1 MPGATARPCGVP
13 VEQDTIKY
21 MRFFINQPIKQGKE
35 ITLTDAG
42 ITHQFAHVLR
52 LKEGDAVVLL
62 DQKGNEGEAVIQSIT
77 KKIVTLAVGKCAQNE
92 NEPLNAVTLY
102 QSVLKK
108 DKMEFVFEK
117 GTEAGVAR
125 FVPVLSE
132 RSVKQGVNFVR
143 AQKIIREAAEQSRRG
158 MIPEI
163 GEICSFNDA
172 IQKAKKNGA
181 VCILAHNE
189 GEAEHIM
196 DFARTH
202 DFSGGVNMFI
212 GPEGGFSDAEA
223 AHASQNGFHIVSLG
237 KRTLRA
243 ETAAIVACFAV
254 VK

>member
-1 MPGATARPCGVP
+1 MS
-13 VEQDTIKY
+13 VERDTINY
-21 MRFFINQPIKQGKE
+21 MRFFINQPLKQKEE
-35 ITLTDAG
+35 ITLIDTG

-52 LKEGDAVVLL
+52 LKAGDAVVLL
-62 DQKGNEGEAVIQSIT
+62 DGEGNEGEAVIQSIT
-77 KKIVTLAVGKCAQNE
+77 KKSVTLAVGKCARNE
-92 NEPLNAVTLY
+92 NEPKNTVTLY

-108 DKMEFVFEK
+108 DKMEWVFEK
-117 GTEAGVAR
+117 CTEIGVSR
-125 FVPVLSE
+125 FVPMLSE
-132 RSVKQGVNFVR
+132 HSVKQGLNAAR

-163 GEICSFNDA
+163 DEICPFNDA

-181 VCILAHNE
+181 VRILAHNE

-196 DFARTH
+196 DFMRTH
-202 DFSGGVNMFI
+202 DLSGGVNVFI

-223 AHASQNGFHIVSLG
+223 AHAFQNGFHIVSLG

-243 ETAAIVACFAV
+243 ETAAIAACFSV

>member
-1 MPGATARPCGVP
+1 
-13 VEQDTIKY
+13 
-21 MRFFINQPIKQGKE
+21 MRFFINQPIEQGKD

-62 DQKGNEGEAVIQSIT
+62 DGEGNEGDAVIQSIT
-77 KKIVTLAVGKCAQNE
+77 KKSVTLALGKRARNE

-102 QSVLKK
+102 QSVVKK
-108 DKMEFVFEK
+108 DKMEWVFEK
-117 GTEAGVAR
+117 CTEIGVSR
-125 FVPVLSE
+125 FAPMLSE
-132 RSVKQGVNFVR
+132 HSVKQGVNGVR

-163 GEICSFNDA
+163 REISSFTDA
-172 IQKAKKNGA
+172 VQEAKKNGA

-189 GEAEHIM
+189 GEAEQIT
-196 DFARTH
+196 DFARAY
-202 DFSGGVNMFI
+202 DLSGGVNVFI
-212 GPEGGFSDAEA
+212 GPEGGFNDAEV

-243 ETAAIVACFAV
+243 ETAAIVACFSV